1 MRLFS
6 SFMLLLVTAASGA
19 PAPQEAPAQSGIIAL
34 ELGRPIEREIGAAEV
49 HDYRVDLESGQFMLV
64 VADQYGIDIAVTV
77 IGPDGEAIREFD
89 GPAAGPEPAPLV
101 AEASG
106 SYRVAVRPFDP
117 EAEHGRYTITLVRR
131 EAAATTPSGKVDQL
145 FAFWDRSGSPGA
157 AVAVVKDGDL
167 VYRRGFGSANLEHG
181 IPIAPSTVF
190 DIASVSKQ
198 FTGLAIAMLVDQGKV
213 SLDDDIREYLPDMPD
228 FGKRVT
234 VRHLVHHT
242 SGLRDWTAVFPLA
255 GTGFEDVIAFD
266 HILNMAR
273 HQKELNYDPGAEYSY
288 TNTGY
293 NLLAEIVERVTGVP
307 FPDWME
313 AQVFEPLGMTST
325 HFHSDHDRIVVDRA
339 YSYATDPER
348 GYRNVANNLTALGSS
363 SLYTTVEDLAKWALN
378 YEDARVGGRT
388 AIELTHERGI
398 LNDGDT
404 ISYAFGQ
411 GVGEYRGLRTV
422 THGGSWAGFRTYL
435 LRLPEQRSAVVVLSN
450 VAGFP
455 TTFMARSVADVYLAD
470 QMSGSPSRLGR
481 APVERE
487 EVAVN
492 TEILGDCVGTYRL
505 GRGWLLTITREGDR
519 LMAQATAED
528 KVGMTALSDSTFWVY
543 AYGAAVV
550 FRRDDQGEVSQI
562 AYRGIQAPRVEPPAP
577 SPEQVGEYAGA
588 YFSEELE
595 TSYTVVVEDGR
606 LVARHWRNDDVLLY
620 PTAKDEFRGSVWW
633 LRLVTFDR
641 DSAGRVAGLR
651 ITNGRVR
658 NLRFDKRM

>member
-1 MRLFS
+1 MKSL
-6 SFMLLLVTAASGA
+6 SFFLLSLVTVAFGVSAV
-19 PAPQEAPAQSGIIAL
+19 QEASAQGGIVAL
-34 ELGRPIEREIGAAEV
+34 ELGKPIGREIGGSER
-49 HDYRVDLESGQFMLV
+49 HDYRVDLQSGQFMLV
-64 VADQYGIDIAVTV
+64 VADQLGVDLAVTV
-77 IGPDGEAIREFD
+77 LGPDGEAIREFD
-89 GPAAGPEPAPLV
+89 GPAMGPEPAPLV

-106 SYRVAVRPFDP
+106 SYRITVRAFDP
-117 EAEHGRYTITLVRR
+117 AAQRGRYAITLVRR
-131 EAAATTPSGKVDQL
+131 EASATTPSGKIDQL
-145 FAFWDRSGSPGA
+145 FAAWDRPGSPGA
-157 AVAVVKDGDL
+157 AVAVVKDGDI

-181 IPIAPSTVF
+181 VRTSPSTVF

-198 FTGLAIAMLVDQGKV
+198 FAGLAIAMLVDQGKV

-228 FGKRVT
+228 FGQRVT

-242 SGLRDWTAVFPLA
+242 SGLRDWTSVFPLA
-255 GTGFEDVIAFD
+255 GTGFEDVITFD
-266 HILNMAR
+266 QILNMAR
-273 HQKELNYDPGAEYSY
+273 HQRELNYDPGAEYSY

-293 NLLAEIVERVTGVP
+293 NLLAEIVERVTGEP

-325 HFHSDHDRIVVDRA
+325 HFHGDHDRIVVNRA
-339 YSYATDPER
+339 YSYAVDPER

-378 YEDARVGGRT
+378 YEHARVGGRA
-388 AIELTHERGI
+388 AIELTHQRGI

-404 ISYAFGQ
+404 IGYAFGQ

-435 LRLPEQRSAVVVLSN
+435 LRLPEQRSAVIVLSN
-450 VAGFP
+450 LAGFP

-487 EVAVN
+487 EVAVDAG
-492 TEILGDCVGTYRL
+492 ILDDYAGTYRL
-505 GRGWLLTITREGDR
+505 GPGWLLAITREGDR

-528 KVGMTALSDSTFWVY
+528 KVAMTALSDSTFWVY
-543 AYGAAVV
+543 DYGAAVV
-550 FRRDDQGEVSQI
+550 FRRDPQGEVSHI
-562 AYRGIQAPRVEPPAP
+562 AYRGMRAPRVEPLDP
-577 SPEQVGEYAGA
+577 SPEQLGEYAGV

-595 TSYTVVVEDGR
+595 TSYTLVVEDGR
-606 LVARHWRNDDVLLY
+606 LVARHWRNDEVPLF
-620 PTAKDEFRGSVWW
+620 PTAEDEFRGSVWW
-633 LRLVTFDR
+633 LRLLTFDR
-641 DSAGRVAGLR
+641 DSDGGVAGLR
-651 ITNGRVR
+651 VTNGRVR

>member
-1 MRLFS
+1 MKLLS
-6 SFMLLLVTAASGA
+6 SFVLSLVTAGSGA
-19 PAPQEAPAQSGIIAL
+19 LAAQEALAQDGIVAL
-34 ELGRPIEREIGAAEV
+34 ELGRPIAREIGGGIT
-49 HDYRVDLESGQFMLV
+49 HDYRVDLESGEFMLV
-64 VADQYGIDIAVTV
+64 VADQYGVDLAVTV

-89 GPAAGPEPAPLV
+89 GPAMGPERAPLV

-106 SYRVAVRPFDP
+106 TYGITVRPFDP
-117 EAEHGRYTITLVRR
+117 EAERGRYTITLERR

-145 FAFWDRSGSPGA
+145 FAPWDRPGSPGA
-157 AVAVVKDGDL
+157 AVAVVKDGDV
-167 VYRRGFGSANLEHG
+167 VYRRGFGSANLEHD
-181 IPIAPSTVF
+181 IPITPSTVF

-198 FTGLAIAMLVDQGKV
+198 FAGLAIAMLVDQGKV

-228 FGKRVT
+228 FGKRIT

-242 SGLRDWTAVFPLA
+242 SGLRDWTSVFPIA

-266 HILNMAR
+266 QILNMAR
-273 HQKELNYDPGAEYSY
+273 YQKELNYDPGAEYSY

-293 NLLAEIVERVTGVP
+293 NLLAEIVERVTGAP

-313 AQVFEPLGMTST
+313 AEVFEPLGMTST
-325 HFHSDHDRIVVDRA
+325 HFHGDHDRIVVNRA

-348 GYRNVANNLTALGSS
+348 RYRNVANNLTALGSS

-378 YEDARVGGRT
+378 YEDARVGGRA

-404 ISYAFGQ
+404 IGYAFGQ

-422 THGGSWAGFRTYL
+422 AHGGSWAGFRTYL
-435 LRLPEQRSAVVVLSN
+435 LRLPEQRAAVIVLSN
-450 VAGFP
+450 LAGFP

-481 APVERE
+481 RPIERE
-487 EVAVN
+487 EVAVDA
-492 TEILGDCVGTYRL
+492 EILEDHVGTYRL
-505 GRGWLLTITREGDR
+505 GRGWLLTITREGNR

-528 KVGMTALSDSTFWVY
+528 KFGMTALSDSTFWVY

-550 FRRDDQGEVSQI
+550 FRRDSEGEVSQI
-562 AYRGIQAPRVEPPAP
+562 AYRGIQAPRVEPLAL
-577 SPEQVGEYAGA
+577 SPEQLGEYAGV

-595 TSYTVVVEDGR
+595 TSYTVVIEDAQ
-606 LVARHWRNDDVLLY
+606 LVARHWRNEDVPLY
-620 PTAKDEFRGSVWW
+620 PTAKDEFRGPVWW

-641 DSAGRVAGLR
+641 DSDGRVVGVR
-651 ITNGRVR
+651 VTNGRVR
-658 NLRFDKRM
+658 NLRFEKRM

>member
-1 MRLFS
+1 MKLLS
-6 SFMLLLVTAASGA
+6 SFVLSLVTAGSGA
-19 PAPQEAPAQSGIIAL
+19 LAAQEALAQDGIVAL
-34 ELGRPIEREIGAAEV
+34 ELGRPIAREIGGGIT
-49 HDYRVDLESGQFMLV
+49 HDYRVDLESGEFMLV
-64 VADQYGIDIAVTV
+64 VADQYGVDLAVTV
-77 IGPDGEAIREFD
+77 IGPDSEAIREFD
-89 GPAAGPEPAPLV
+89 GPAMGPERAPLV

-106 SYRVAVRPFDP
+106 TYGITVRPFDP
-117 EAEHGRYTITLVRR
+117 EAERGRYTITLERR

-145 FAFWDRSGSPGA
+145 FAPWDRPGSPGA
-157 AVAVVKDGDL
+157 AVAVVKDGDV
-167 VYRRGFGSANLEHG
+167 VYRRGFGSANLEHD
-181 IPIAPSTVF
+181 IPITPSTVF

-198 FTGLAIAMLVDQGKV
+198 FAGLAIAMLVDQGKV

-228 FGKRVT
+228 FGKRIT

-242 SGLRDWTAVFPLA
+242 SGLRDWTSVFPIA

-266 HILNMAR
+266 QILNMAR
-273 HQKELNYDPGAEYSY
+273 YQKELNYDPGAEYSY

-293 NLLAEIVERVTGVP
+293 NLLAEIVERVTGAP

-313 AQVFEPLGMTST
+313 AEVFEPLGMTST
-325 HFHSDHDRIVVDRA
+325 HFHGDHDRIVVNRA

-348 GYRNVANNLTALGSS
+348 RYRNVANNLTALGSS

-378 YEDARVGGRT
+378 YEDARVGGRA

-404 ISYAFGQ
+404 IGYAFGQ

-422 THGGSWAGFRTYL
+422 AHGGSWAGFRTYL
-435 LRLPEQRSAVVVLSN
+435 LRLPEQRAAVIVLSN
-450 VAGFP
+450 LAGFP

-481 APVERE
+481 RPIERE
-487 EVAVN
+487 EVAVDA
-492 TEILGDCVGTYRL
+492 EILEDHVGTYRL
-505 GRGWLLTITREGDR
+505 GRGWLLTITREGNR

-528 KVGMTALSDSTFWVY
+528 KFGMTALSDSTFWVY

-550 FRRDDQGEVSQI
+550 FRRDSEGEVSQI
-562 AYRGIQAPRVEPPAP
+562 AYRGIQAPRVEPLAL
-577 SPEQVGEYAGA
+577 SPEQLGEYAGV

-595 TSYTVVVEDGR
+595 TSYTVVIEDAQ
-606 LVARHWRNDDVLLY
+606 LVARHWRNEDVPLY
-620 PTAKDEFRGSVWW
+620 PTAKDEFRGPVWW

-641 DSAGRVAGLR
+641 DSDGRVVGVR
-651 ITNGRVR
+651 VTNGRVR
-658 NLRFDKRM
+658 NLRFEKRM